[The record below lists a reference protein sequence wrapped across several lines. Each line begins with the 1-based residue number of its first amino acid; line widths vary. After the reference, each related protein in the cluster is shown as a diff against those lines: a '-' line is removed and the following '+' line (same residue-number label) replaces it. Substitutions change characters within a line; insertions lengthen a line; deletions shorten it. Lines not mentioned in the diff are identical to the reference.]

1 MYVDCARTR
10 ARAWHYVDI
19 AVSFVDFATCFVL
32 LFWLSC
38 RRRSGSVSRL
48 FLDFGILSEPK
59 TPLKCLFCHTRRN
72 VAARLQHEK
81 LTLVKNFWELFV
93 WASDRFCV
101 SLCVFSYSFSHFW
114 AHSNIMPMW
123 WSSRAILIA
132 DDIHICIACVQYVCI
147 FSETAKFTFKYRI
160 IWWKKRSRLRIW
172 HVIFPQICDM
182 SSISFCIQCATP
194 CRGFFASYRHHVHIA
209 RNQENWNQRR
219 IKLKGNHIKPLIIID
234 SFAVC
239 VSCIM
244 SVNIRIFEIHSRL
257 YCARLMIVST
267 NQFRGLAY
275 YIIII
280 RYSLFRMYTC
290 ALSFT
295 HSLCIWRGTIQRTR
309 QEMEWRTN
317 GK

>member
-1 MYVDCARTR
+1 MLNAVVRQKTGHRCQSSQLNWTHSHLINIFNVDCARTR

-19 AVSFVDFATCFVL
+19 VVSFVDFATCFVL

-59 TPLKCLFCHTRRN
+59 TPLKCLFRHTRRN

-81 LTLVKNFWELFV
+81 LTLVKIFWELFV

-160 IWWKKRSRLRIW
+160 IW
-172 HVIFPQICDM
+172 
-182 SSISFCIQCATP
+182 
-194 CRGFFASYRHHVHIA
+194 
-209 RNQENWNQRR
+209 RNV
-219 IKLKGNHIKPLIIID
+219 PD
-234 SFAVC
+234 
-239 VSCIM
+239 
-244 SVNIRIFEIHSRL
+244 
-257 YCARLMIVST
+257 Y
-267 NQFRGLAY
+267 AY
-275 YIIII
+275 D
-280 RYSLFRMYTC
+280 T
-290 ALSFT
+290 
-295 HSLCIWRGTIQRTR
+295 
-309 QEMEWRTN
+309 
-317 GK
+317 